1 MHHMGM
7 FSKLL
12 HVHVSTGGVLS
23 EIRAVQRDQQNLG
36 VYVLSRMG
44 ILLISLYSPTTQ
56 EITPP
61 VHVSIINAYS

>member
-1 MHHMGM
+1 VRHMGM

-12 HVHVSTGGVLS
+12 HVSTWGVLS